1 MKNLIVGLMTCLC
14 ITQAIGG
21 EILTDSK
28 LVSVTV
34 YRVLAKENRTA
45 NANIPKGNSEIVISN
60 ISMNIQ
66 EASLQVGVK
75 GNASLLSATTRINY
89 FSKQEVNNDLAAKK

>member
-1 MKNLIVGLMTCLC
+1 MKKIFVCLLACLC
-14 ITQAIGG
+14 ITQLIGG

-45 NANIPKGNSEIVISN
+45 NVSIPKGNSEIVISN
-60 ISMNIQ
+60 
-66 EASLQVGVK
+66 
-75 GNASLLSATTRINY
+75 
-89 FSKQEVNNDLAAKK
+89 